1 MATFTIPSILL
12 AVGTRTFGPFTVGN
26 NTRAEID
33 VDRTVA
39 NGLNARTSASL
50 LDVKIQTS
58 PDGVVWNDEIET
70 VWTGGIFTDKHG
82 GQVNTDVMTVQG
94 IPTTATQVRI
104 VTVVSGPASIRIAG
118 TVTVT

>member
-1 MATFTIPSILL
+1 MTTFTIPSILL
-12 AVGTRTFGPFTVGN
+12 AVGPRTFGPFAVGG

-33 VDRTVA
+33 IDRTVA

-58 PDGVVWNDEIET
+58 PDGVVWSDEVECA
-70 VWTGGIFTDKHG
+70 WAGGIVIGKA

-94 IPTTATQVRI
+94 IPTTATQVQI